1 MYHAWLKV
9 TTHCAWGF
17 DHGWHMQRVSTSATP
32 LPHSSTLIP
41 LPGACATWH
50 AHRTLRPLAWRTCHV
65 WHARRT
71 LHQDFTLRRRASYFG
86 GYAASIRVQRLSQAP
101 GKTKRA
107 YHFFD
112 VRRAADDSR
121 SISDGVPRLASP
133 GVPRLASPAPCPA
146 HVPHVARTPHAPP
159 SARRTCHT
167 WHARRTLRPLPGA
180 RATRGMYAARSAL
193 CLAHV
198 PHVACTPPVPPLPG
212 ACATHGIM
220 FHTWHLTAGAAL
232 LPGSC
237 ATRGITPH
245 APPLAQLTLTRACL
259 ALAVYHAWSQK
270 YRHSMRHV
278 WSKCHMWHDLRV
290 PGVADLPPPTR

>member
-180 RATRGMYAARSAL
+180 RATRGMYAARSAPARRNCHTWHARRRFRPCPAHVPHMAL
-193 CLAHV
+193 CSTRGISPQAPPSCLDHV
-198 PHVACTPPVPPLPG
+198 PHVASRRTPRPWP
-212 ACATHGIM
+212 
-220 FHTWHLTAGAAL
+220 
-232 LPGSC
+232 S
-237 ATRGITPH
+237 
-245 APPLAQLTLTRACL
+245 
-259 ALAVYHAWSQK
+259 
-270 YRHSMRHV
+270 
-278 WSKCHMWHDLRV
+278 
-290 PGVADLPPPTR
+290 